1 MCMFDFQADNGQ
13 LPDSFNNRYF
23 VWNFCKPPIHG
34 WAFRKMMNNAGH
46 IDSEKLETAYN
57 ALRRWTQW
65 WFTERDVNRN
75 GIPEYHHGND
85 SGWDNSTVF
94 LGALPIETPELSA
107 FLVIQMEVLANIAAK
122 LGRTEESIDWREKAD
137 VLLKKLQEYFWNGD
151 RFIAKDYRG
160 NPVFCDSLLLYVPVV
175 LGKRLPHDIRQSLV
189 AGLRDGG
196 GFLTEYGL
204 ATESPNSPYYEPDG
218 YWRGPIWAPAT
229 MLIVDGLADMGEY
242 ELVKEIS
249 ARFAKMAVKSGFAEN
264 YDPLTGCGLRDRAY
278 TWTSSVFLIHAHE
291 YLPEDFGR

>member
-1 MCMFDFQADNGQ
+1 MEEEWWDAFPVTFDSFDACVAGVRQEFTDFLNRCPSVPEQLAEARRLAAYVNWSAVVAPDGLIKRPAMYMSKNWMTNVWSWDHCFNAIALSYHNFELAWDQFMCMFDFQADNGQ

-137 VLLKKLQEYFWNGD
+137 VLLKKLQEYFWNETVYRQG
-151 RFIAKDYRG
+151 YRG
-160 NPVFCDSLLLYVPVV
+160 ACDSLLLYVPGARKTASTI
-175 LGKRLPHDIRQSLV
+175 LEPRMGYGRRRLP
-189 AGLRDGG
+189 DGIG
-196 GFLTEYGL
+196 
-204 ATESPNSPYYEPDG
+204 
-218 YWRGPIWAPAT
+218 
-229 MLIVDGLADMGEY
+229 
-242 ELVKEIS
+242 
-249 ARFAKMAVKSGFAEN
+249 
-264 YDPLTGCGLRDRAY
+264 
-278 TWTSSVFLIHAHE
+278 
-291 YLPEDFGR
+291 